1 MKSLGAVVLG
11 VLLALLL
18 GLLLV
23 FGIFAPV
30 LTAIFGLQGGVDT
43 LGATGL
49 PTMLVAFAA
58 AFGFYF
64 GGMAAGYYAP
74 ARRRLHGVVVPAVA
88 FVISPALNLLS
99 GNGAFPGVVTLWSTL
114 AVTAVLAIS
123 FVASYVGA
131 RRGES
136 LHRYHESLKKR
147 RR

>member
-11 VLLALLL
+11 VLLSLLL

-30 LTAIFGLQGGVDT
+30 LTAVFGLQGGVDT

-49 PTMLVAFAA
+49 PTVLVAFSA

-74 ARRRLHGVVVPAVA
+74 ARRRLHGVAVPAVA
-88 FVISPALNLLS
+88 FAISPVLNLLS
-99 GNGAFPGVVTLWSTL
+99 GDGAFPGVGTAWAALV
-114 AVTAVLAIS
+114 VVAVLVLS

-131 RRGES
+131 RRGEA
-136 LHRYHESLKKR
+136 LYHYHEKLR
-147 RR
+147 RRR

>member
-43 LGATGL
+43 LGATGV
-49 PTMLVAFAA
+49 PTVLVAFAA

-74 ARRRLHGVVVPAVA
+74 ARRRLHGVAVPAAA

-99 GNGAFPGVVTLWSTL
+99 GNGAFPGLKSAWA
-114 AVTAVLAIS
+114 AVAVGVVLAIS

-136 LHRYHESLKKR
+136 LQRYHESLR
-147 RR
+147 HRS